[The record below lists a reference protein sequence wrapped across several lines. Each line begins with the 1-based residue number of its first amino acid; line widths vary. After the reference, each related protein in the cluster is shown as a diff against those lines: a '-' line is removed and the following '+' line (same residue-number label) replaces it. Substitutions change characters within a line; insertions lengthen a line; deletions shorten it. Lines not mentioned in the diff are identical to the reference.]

1 MKIRSFDH
9 ALPYFFRQP
18 IHGQGLSDNIPEAAK
33 SASESERT
41 AIAAKDI
48 LRWADD
54 GGEIAEHDHSTL
66 DQKRKKPNE

>member
-1 MKIRSFDH
+1 MKISSFDH
-9 ALPYFFRQP
+9 ALPYFFRQQ
-18 IHGQGLSDNIPEAAK
+18 IHGQGLSENTPEAAK
-33 SASESERT
+33 SASDSERT

-54 GGEIAEHDHSTL
+54 GGKIAERDHSTL